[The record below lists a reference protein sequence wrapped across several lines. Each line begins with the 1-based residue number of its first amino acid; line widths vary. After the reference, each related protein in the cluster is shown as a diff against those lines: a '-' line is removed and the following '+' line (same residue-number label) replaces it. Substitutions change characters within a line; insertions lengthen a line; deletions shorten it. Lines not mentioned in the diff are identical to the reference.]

1 MGPQLVFPPGAG
13 LVLEQVR
20 LCGEIVR
27 LLACCAAAG
36 ADCPACGSW
45 SEALHSQYERATD
58 QEKWTIPRLSS
69 KVASRERW
77 KSSTA

>member
-1 MGPQLVFPPGAG
+1 MGPQLLFPPGAG

-36 ADCPACGSW
+36 ADYRVTPRHASCGG
-45 SEALHSQYERATD
+45 LGV
-58 QEKWTIPRLSS
+58 SS
-69 KVASRERW
+69 RF
-77 KSSTA
+77 